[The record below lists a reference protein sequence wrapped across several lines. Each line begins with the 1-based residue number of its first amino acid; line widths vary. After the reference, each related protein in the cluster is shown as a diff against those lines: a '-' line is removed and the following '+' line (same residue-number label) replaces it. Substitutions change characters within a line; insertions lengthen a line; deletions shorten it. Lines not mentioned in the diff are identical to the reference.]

1 MRYLAFLVAMLASV
15 PAYAMGRYVNLE
27 LVAWNADGSAA
38 LVVRT
43 VTSSGTVGMTQNYIL
58 VAAGAKPRVFT
69 FDDTQDG
76 DTISQKVDRASC
88 LRAADALSRELVA
101 KRFRASIRRAGCNG
115 DRAVVLVPAAT
126 LNDATASILTTPPK
140 GPASPREVA
149 MWEAAKAV
157 VGADG
162 FELDAARASVAAKAT
177 AGGVTTLG
185 VTAGPLIV
193 VLWGENGDA
202 TGPAHAATVEKS
214 VIGPDLRDPP

>member
-27 LVAWNADGSAA
+27 LVAWNGDGSAA

-43 VTSSGTVGMTQNYIL
+43 ETSSGTVGMTQNYIL

-69 FDDTQDG
+69 FNDTQDG

-88 LRAADALSRELVA
+88 LRDADALSRELVA
-101 KRFRASIRRAGCNG
+101 KHFRASIRRAGCNG
-115 DRAVVLVPAAT
+115 DRAVVMLPAAT
-126 LNDATASILTTPPK
+126 LNDAAASVLTTPPK
-140 GPASPREVA
+140 GPASPRETA
-149 MWEAAKAV
+149 MWDAAKTV
-157 VGADG
+157 VGDVAD
-162 FELDAARASVAAKAT
+162 ARASVASKAT

-202 TGPAHAATVEKS
+202 TGPAHAATVDKG
-214 VIGPDLRDPP
+214 VIGPDLRNAP